1 MQEKIKQAYEKIN
14 ISKEAK
20 DRIQMAVMMQNAE
33 EKKKRQMHHG
43 WKIAMA
49 ACLLAICIVP
59 SGVYAAQK
67 IYQFFSVSVKKDNRN
82 VSMHITKETNP
93 SQQYIMV
100 TADFGAEYEVSK
112 KETTN
117 DTLISCEYKKGFES
131 GKSFW
136 YQVEYMDG
144 DQKEILNTYDVK
156 KNEILQINGK
166 KAVYCKYNDIV
177 GSRYHKDHKTDY
189 GQTIY
194 LFAEKE
200 GYIIEIAAQNGL
212 EKDEF
217 IKLAKKIKIQKT
229 TSKKEA
235 SKYILYSE
243 RMQNGWNIPNTAMD
257 QKDIDLKESA
267 NYYTGNKAVVNRND
281 YTGSKAVIRK
291 NKITVTDVKVFDSTR
306 SLQKNA
312 FIKDNFAYKKIV
324 EKNGTLKKYNREKV
338 KYGDGIK
345 TPERKVEATESIQPK
360 LVYVTMMIE
369 GKSPLSNG
377 RYSVPSMQLVT
388 KKDGKIIKADDSY
401 NRPEYIKD
409 AYTDQMPCYFEES
422 LGGKSAWFAPMNGNH
437 VTLHFAYLVDED
449 QIHGMA
455 LVLND
460 WVSSSRKLVY
470 LDISK

>member
-1 MQEKIKQAYEKIN
+1 
-14 ISKEAK
+14 
-20 DRIQMAVMMQNAE
+20 
-33 EKKKRQMHHG
+33 
-43 WKIAMA
+43 
-49 ACLLAICIVP
+49 
-59 SGVYAAQK
+59 
-67 IYQFFSVSVKKDNRN
+67 
-82 VSMHITKETNP
+82 
-93 SQQYIMV
+93 
-100 TADFGAEYEVSK
+100 
-112 KETTN
+112 
-117 DTLISCEYKKGFES
+117 
-131 GKSFW
+131 
-136 YQVEYMDG
+136 
-144 DQKEILNTYDVK
+144 
-156 KNEILQINGK
+156 
-166 KAVYCKYNDIV
+166 
-177 GSRYHKDHKTDY
+177 
-189 GQTIY
+189 
-194 LFAEKE
+194 
-200 GYIIEIAAQNGL
+200 
-212 EKDEF
+212 
-217 IKLAKKIKIQKT
+217 
-229 TSKKEA
+229 
-235 SKYILYSE
+235 
-243 RMQNGWNIPNTAMD
+243 MQNGWNIPNTAMD

-360 LVYVTMMIE
+360 LVYVTMTIE

-401 NRPEYIKD
+401 NRPGYIKD

>member
-1 MQEKIKQAYEKIN
+1 MQEKIKHAYEKIN
-14 ISKEAK
+14 ISEEAK
-20 DRIQMAVMMQNAE
+20 DRIQMAVMMQDVE
-33 EKKKRQMHHG
+33 EKKKRQMHQG

-67 IYQFFSVSVKKDNRN
+67 IYQFFTVSVKKDNRN
-82 VSMHITKETNP
+82 VSMHITKETGT
-93 SQQYIMV
+93 SQQYIKV

-112 KETTN
+112 KENTN
-117 DTLISCEYKKGFES
+117 DVLVSCDYKKGFES

-136 YQVEYMDG
+136 YRVAYMDG
-144 DQKEILNTYDVK
+144 NQNEILNTYDVK
-156 KNEILQINGK
+156 KNEILQINGR
-166 KAVYCKYNDIV
+166 KAVYCKYDDIV
-177 GSRYHKDHKTDY
+177 RSQYNKVHKTDY
-189 GQTIY
+189 RQTIY

-200 GYIIEIAAQNGL
+200 GYLIEIAAQNGL
-212 EKDEF
+212 KKDEF
-217 IKLAKKIKIQKT
+217 IKLAKKIKIQKAA
-229 TSKKEA
+229 SKKEA
-235 SKYILYSE
+235 SNYILYSE
-243 RMQNGWNIPNTAMD
+243 RMQNGWNIPNTEED
-257 QKDIDLKESA
+257 QKDIDLKKNA
-267 NYYTGNKAVVNRND
+267 IYYTGNKAVVNRND
-281 YTGSKAVIRK
+281 YTGSKAVTRK
-291 NKITVTDVKVFDSTR
+291 NKITVTDVKVFDSIR

-360 LVYVTMMIE
+360 LVYVTMTIE

-388 KKDGKIIKADDSY
+388 KKDGKIVKADDSY
-401 NRPEYIKD
+401 NRPGYIKD

-470 LDISK
+470 LDISQ